1 MATTTKT
8 LTHTV
13 INSDVNIN
21 NDNKSD
27 NNKNNKDTDYHNFKL
42 GCGVPAQ
49 TIFKQ
54 CHMFTGQSRLILIS
68 QANLWKFTNNNVSEI
83 FVATR
88 RLVKFSH

>member
-8 LTHTV
+8 LTNTV

-27 NNKNNKDTDYHNFKL
+27 NNKNNKDTDYHNFQL
-42 GCGVPAQ
+42 GCGVSAQ

-54 CHMFTGQSRLILIS
+54 CHMFT
-68 QANLWKFTNNNVSEI
+68 
-83 FVATR
+83 
-88 RLVKFSH
+88 